1 MRHSKLST
9 LSDDDID
16 ALYDAVLRAPLAIAR
31 LAASLPRER
40 FSFALG
46 ALTDAGLLQLD
57 VDDDR
62 VELRAPYAPRSG
74 PVVVK
79 RARGALFNLR
89 ERRHRPAP
97 AQRPSMLLEPHEQVE
112 LDSLADELG
121 IDEETLKNN
130 VGTQPG
136 RPERRARRR

>member
-46 ALTDAGLLQLD
+46 ALTETGLLQLD
-57 VDDDR
+57 IGDER
-62 VELRAPYAPRSG
+62 IELRAPYAPRSG
-74 PVVVK
+74 AVVVRRTAGK
-79 RARGALFNLR
+79 ALNVRELRR
-89 ERRHRPAP
+89 ERRS
-97 AQRPSMLLEPHEQVE
+97 AQRSTLLEPHEE
-112 LDSLADELG
+112 IEFESLAHEFG
-121 IDEETLKNN
+121 IDGETLKSN
-130 VGTQPG
+130 VGAQG
-136 RPERRARRR
+136 RRRERRAHRRR

>member
-46 ALTDAGLLQLD
+46 ALTETGLVQLD
-57 VDDDR
+57 IGDER
-62 VELRAPYAPRSG
+62 IELRAPYAPRSG
-74 PVVVK
+74 AVVVR
-79 RARGALFNLR
+79 RAAEHVRELR
-89 ERRHRPAP
+89 RDRRS
-97 AQRPSMLLEPHEQVE
+97 AQRSTLLEPHEE
-112 LDSLADELG
+112 IEFESLAHEFG
-121 IDEETLKNN
+121 IDEETLKSNL
-130 VGTQPG
+130 GTRGG
-136 RPERRARRR
+136 RRERRAHRRR